1 MGWGFVAGILD
12 YFVRYGID
20 LQQYF
25 SCSKET
31 ETKNR
36 KIFVRQIREIRSQR
50 EKISMQIMTDFVA
63 YAKFI
68 YIYYSYAAWT
78 N

>member
-1 MGWGFVAGILD
+1 MRYQLDFLYWWKCCSEESGRQLNVDPLYAYLGWGFVAGILD

-25 SCSKET
+25 SCSKES

-36 KIFVRQIREIRSQR
+36 KIFVR
-50 EKISMQIMTDFVA
+50 
-63 YAKFI
+63 
-68 YIYYSYAAWT
+68 
-78 N
+78 